1 MGQVSINEQVFESTV
16 NQVIMAKSNL
26 SAIKPMKFSPGHTDL
41 KSMKEQLEVIQEL
54 YETLQVY
61 CELLDHDLIK
71 LQATGREM
79 VQQDK
84 KISQSMKM
92 NMP

>member
-26 SAIKPMKFSPGHTDL
+26 SSLKPMKFSPGHTDL

-61 CELLDHDLIK
+61 CELLNRDLIK

>member
-1 MGQVSINEQVFESTV
+1 MGQVSINEQVFESIV

-26 SAIKPMKFSPGHTDL
+26 SAIKPMKFSLGHTDL

-61 CELLDHDLIK
+61 CELLNRDLIK